1 MPFGIRPSNVR
12 VCHSTTRAFEFGMR
26 QKSSVNLRLLATWSL
41 LLLLLMIVIERNQHQ
56 ITNAGIPDVKS
67 TDPWLGF

>member
-26 QKSSVNLRLLATWSL
+26 AKSSVNLRPLATWSYFAPDRDRNVEANRGHENKIL
-41 LLLLLMIVIERNQHQ
+41 LIS
-56 ITNAGIPDVKS
+56 D
-67 TDPWLGF
+67 

>member
-26 QKSSVNLRLLATWSL
+26 QKSSFNLRLLATRP
-41 LLLLLMIVIERNQHQ
+41 LLLLMIVIEANQHQ
-56 ITNAGIPDVKS
+56 FGNVGIS
-67 TDPWLGF
+67 A